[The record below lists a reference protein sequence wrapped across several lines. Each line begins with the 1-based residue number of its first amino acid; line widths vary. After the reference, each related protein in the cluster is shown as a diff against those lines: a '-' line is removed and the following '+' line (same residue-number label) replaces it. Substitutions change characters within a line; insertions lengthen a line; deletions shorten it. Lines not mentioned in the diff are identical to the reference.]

1 MSAIA
6 NRYAKALADVIA
18 QDGTITEARDAIKGF
33 NQVLNSNEELRQVFY
48 NPTIPVHQKRGVMNA
63 LIEKVQPPK
72 TIANF
77 LRLLVDN
84 YRLHQLGDIVEA
96 FDLELDRRIGVVGAQ
111 VTTAAPISE
120 QERKALSDKLN
131 QMTGKQVRLE
141 FHSDPEI
148 IGGVVTRIG
157 SVIYDGSI
165 RNQLR
170 QIETKLRSE

>member
-6 NRYAKALADVIA
+6 NRYAKALVDVIA

-96 FDLELDRRIGVVGAQ
+96 FDL
-111 VTTAAPISE
+111 
-120 QERKALSDKLN
+120 
-131 QMTGKQVRLE
+131 
-141 FHSDPEI
+141 
-148 IGGVVTRIG
+148 
-157 SVIYDGSI
+157 
-165 RNQLR
+165 
-170 QIETKLRSE
+170 